1 MKKYKKTY
9 RRKNKKMLKKKS
21 HKRTVKKYRK
31 KRIVKLQK
39 GGSLT
44 THLIDN
50 DLFNWLIY
58 AFQNFFNNFF
68 GFENNIINPSI
79 LNNQFA

>member
-1 MKKYKKTY
+1 M
-9 RRKNKKMLKKKS
+9 
-21 HKRTVKKYRK
+21 KKYRK
-31 KRIVKLQK
+31 THRRINKKRNKKTIKKYKRKRKIKLQN

-44 THLIDN
+44 THLLDN

-68 GFENNIINPSI
+68 GFENSVINPSI
-79 LNNQFA
+79 LKNQFV